1 MDLNAKVAVI
11 TGASRGIGLGIA
23 EAFLAQG
30 AKVALCSSGEAGVNK
45 AKEALLAKYPGADI
59 FAAAADVSKREDCEN
74 FINGA
79 AEHFGKIDILV
90 NNAGI
95 TRDTLVMRMSEA
107 DWDAVLNV
115 NLKGAFLMSKA
126 AVKFMMK
133 QRSGCI
139 INMSSVVG
147 QSGNAAQA
155 NYSASKAGIIGLTK
169 SLAKELASRNIR
181 ANAIAPGFVKTEMTE
196 VLKEDIKNA
205 VLESIPLKRFAEV
218 SDIAAAAVFL
228 ASDNAGYITG
238 QVLAVNGGLYI

>member
-1 MDLNAKVAVI
+1 MLLDGKTAVI

-30 AKVALCSSGEAGVNK
+30 AKVAICGTSEGGVSK
-45 AKEALLAKYPGADI
+45 AKEHLQGKYPNGEILAL
-59 FAAAADVSKREDCEN
+59 AADVSKSGDCDN
-74 FINGA
+74 FI
-79 AEHFGKIDILV
+79 AEVIKHFGRIDILV

-95 TRDTLVMRMSEA
+95 TRDTLLMRMSES
-107 DWDAVLNV
+107 DWDAVLSV

-126 AVKFMMK
+126 AVKQMIK
-133 QRSGCI
+133 QRSGSI

-155 NYSASKAGIIGLTK
+155 NYSASKAGLIGLTK

-181 ANAIAPGFVKTEMTE
+181 VNAIAPGFVKTEMTE
-196 VLKEDIKNA
+196 VLKEELRDAI
-205 VLESIPLKRFAEV
+205 LQSIPLKRFAEV
-218 SDIAAAAVFL
+218 KDIADAAVFL
-228 ASDNAGYITG
+228 ASENAGYITG

>member
-1 MDLNAKVAVI
+1 MDLQGKVAVI
-11 TGASRGIGLGIA
+11 TGASRGIGFAIA
-23 EAFLAQG
+23 EAFLANG
-30 AKVALCSSGEAGVNK
+30 AKIAICSSGEAGVNK
-45 AKEALLAKYPGADI
+45 AKELLLSKYPGADI
-59 FAAAADVSKREDCEN
+59 FTAAVDVSKREDCER

-95 TRDTLVMRMSEA
+95 TRDTLVMRMSEE

-126 AVKFMMK
+126 AVKLMVK

-155 NYSASKAGIIGLTK
+155 NYSASKAGVIGLTK
-169 SLAKELASRNIR
+169 SLAKEFASRNIR

-196 VLKEDIKNA
+196 VLKEDIKKT

-218 SDIAAAAVFL
+218 SDIANAAVFL

>member
-1 MDLNAKVAVI
+1 MLLDGKTAVI

-30 AKVALCSSGEAGVNK
+30 AKVAICGTSESGVSK
-45 AKEALLAKYPGADI
+45 AKEHLQGKYPNGEILAL
-59 FAAAADVSKREDCEN
+59 AADVSKSGDCDN
-74 FINGA
+74 FI
-79 AEHFGKIDILV
+79 AEVIKHFGRIDILV

-95 TRDTLVMRMSEA
+95 TRDTLLMRMSES
-107 DWDAVLNV
+107 DWDAVLSV

-126 AVKFMMK
+126 VVKQMIK
-133 QRSGCI
+133 QRSGSI

-155 NYSASKAGIIGLTK
+155 NYSASKAGLIGLTK

-181 ANAIAPGFVKTEMTE
+181 VNAIAPGFVKTEMTE
-196 VLKEDIKNA
+196 VLKEELRDAI
-205 VLESIPLKRFAEV
+205 LQSIPLKRFAEV
-218 SDIAAAAVFL
+218 KDIADAAVFL
-228 ASDNAGYITG
+228 ASENAGYITG

>member
-1 MDLNAKVAVI
+1 MDLQGKVAVI
-11 TGASRGIGLGIA
+11 TGASRGIGFAIA
-23 EAFLAQG
+23 EAFLDNG
-30 AKVALCSSGEAGVNK
+30 AKIAICSSGEAGVNK
-45 AKEALLAKYPGADI
+45 AKELLLSKYPGADI
-59 FAAAADVSKREDCEN
+59 FTAAADVSKREDCER

-95 TRDTLVMRMSEA
+95 TRDTLVMRMSEE

-126 AVKFMMK
+126 AVKLMVK

-169 SLAKELASRNIR
+169 SLAKEFASRNIR

-196 VLKEDIKNA
+196 VLKEDIKKT

-218 SDIAAAAVFL
+218 SDIANAAVFL

>member
-1 MDLNAKVAVI
+1 MLLEGKAAVI

-30 AKVALCSSGEAGVNK
+30 AKVAICGTGEAGISK
-45 AKEALLAKYPGADI
+45 AKEHLLGKYPNGDI
-59 FAAAADVSKREDCEN
+59 LALAADVSKGGDCDN
-74 FINGA
+74 FIA
-79 AEHFGKIDILV
+79 DVIKHFGRIDILV

-95 TRDTLVMRMSEA
+95 TRDTLLMRMSES
-107 DWDAVLNV
+107 DWDAVLSV

-126 AVKFMMK
+126 AVKQMIK
-133 QRSGCI
+133 QRSGSI

-155 NYSASKAGIIGLTK
+155 NYSASKAGLIGLTK

-181 ANAIAPGFVKTEMTE
+181 VNAIAPGFVKTEMTE
-196 VLKEDIKNA
+196 VLKEELRDAI
-205 VLESIPLKRFAEV
+205 LQSIPLKRFAEV
-218 SDIAAAAVFL
+218 KDIADAAVFL
-228 ASDNAGYITG
+228 ASENAGYITG

>member
-1 MDLNAKVAVI
+1 MDLNGKVAVI
-11 TGASRGIGLGIA
+11 TGASRGIGFGIA
-23 EAFLAQG
+23 EAFLANG
-30 AKVALCSSGEAGVNK
+30 AKIAICSSGGAGVNK
-45 AKEALLAKYPGADI
+45 AKEALLSKYPGADI
-59 FAAAADVSKREDCEN
+59 FTAAADVSKWEDCER

-79 AEHFGKIDILV
+79 AEYFGKIDILV

-95 TRDTLVMRMSEA
+95 TRDTLVMRMSEE

-126 AVKFMMK
+126 AVKLMMK

-169 SLAKELASRNIR
+169 SLAKEFASRNIR

-196 VLKEDIKNA
+196 VLKEDIKKT

-218 SDIAAAAVFL
+218 SDIANAAVFL

>member
-1 MDLNAKVAVI
+1 MLLEGKTALI

-23 EAFLAQG
+23 DAFLAQG
-30 AKVALCSSGEAGVNK
+30 ASVAICGTSEEGVNK
-45 AKEALLAKYPGADI
+45 AKALLQGKYPQAGVLAL
-59 FAAAADVSKREDCEN
+59 AADVSKAGDCEG
-74 FINGA
+74 FTAAA

-95 TRDTLVMRMSEA
+95 TRDTLLIRMSES
-107 DWDAVLNV
+107 DWDSVISV

-126 AVKFMMK
+126 VAKHMIK
-133 QRSGCI
+133 QRGGNI

-155 NYSASKAGIIGLTK
+155 NYSASKAGLIGLTK

-181 ANAIAPGFVKTEMTE
+181 VNAIAPGFVKTEMTE
-196 VLKEDIKNA
+196 VLKEDLRDAI
-205 VLESIPLKRFAEV
+205 LQSIPLKRFAEV
-218 SDIAAAAVFL
+218 TDIAQAAVFL